1 MKNAA
6 EPEVHGG
13 LGIFEKSC
21 GYCGARF
28 RVLVMRASESNQPRS
43 YACPACGKSYELRAA
58 GEPQVRLV
66 RGRTDGKDDRYQ
78 ETMF

>member
-1 MKNAA
+1 MKNGA
-6 EPEVHGG
+6 EPQAPGG
-13 LGIFEKSC
+13 LSIFEKSC

-28 RVLVMRASESNQPRS
+28 RVLATRSSDSNASRS
-43 YACPACGKSYELRAA
+43 YACPACGKSYELQAA
-58 GEPQVRLV
+58 ADPEVRLM

>member
-6 EPEVHGG
+6 EPEVLGG

-28 RVLVMRASESNQPRS
+28 RALATRTSDPNQLQA
-43 YACPACGKSYELRAA
+43 YECPSCGKQYEMQAVA
-58 GEPQVRLV
+58 PPEVRLL